1 LKQTPD
7 RRQTNVTVRQYSE
20 IVENFVRNGW
30 HESTFSQKYY
40 RASLTLYASQIL
52 TPVFPA
58 EAAPQAYGVE
68 KEVQPKLWVALYK
81 GMVSPPESGTYYFV
95 GAGDDVMIVR
105 FNGQTVLD
113 RCCERQSEHRPPL
126 VRATANYSYEWSF
139 PGSHLLDDIPNGFAR
154 GLPIDVTAGNYYSM
168 EILIGEQP
176 GGRSGFCLMIEK
188 EGVEYTKDSRGNPIL
203 PVFRLSSQ
211 KLITPPPGSG
221 QYPPHLDNGPIWQSK
236 PMGMGDDDMDSESIF
251 Q

>member
-1 LKQTPD
+1 
-7 RRQTNVTVRQYSE
+7 
-20 IVENFVRNGW
+20 
-30 HESTFSQKYY
+30 
-40 RASLTLYASQIL
+40 
-52 TPVFPA
+52 
-58 EAAPQAYGVE
+58 
-68 KEVQPKLWVALYK
+68 
-81 GMVSPPESGTYYFV
+81 
-95 GAGDDVMIVR
+95 
-105 FNGQTVLD
+105 
-113 RCCERQSEHRPPL
+113 
-126 VRATANYSYEWSF
+126 
-139 PGSHLLDDIPNGFAR
+139 
-154 GLPIDVTAGNYYSM
+154 M

-176 GGRSGFCLMIEK
+176 GGHSGFCLMIEK